1 MITRI
6 TLNQISNKMSI
17 IFSIEGNIG
26 SGKST
31 LFQILKKSIDPQ
43 EIKSKRIIF
52 LEEPVD
58 EWSSIQDK
66 TSRKTILDLFYGNMK
81 EYAFSF
87 QMMAYITRLKN
98 IQDTIKK
105 YPNSIIITERCLYTD
120 KNIFAKMLYDD
131 GIMKSVEYQIYS
143 KWFSHFIKDFPKI
156 YYIFLN
162 TKPSI
167 CLERIQKRNRGGE
180 NNIAFDYLLKLD
192 RYHHEWLFRFNT
204 ASQTGLHR
212 YSMLELSGDKQKENT
227 LLNYKDELLHI
238 HQFINAYTKQTF
250 RYLENSTKY

>member
-1 MITRI
+1 MTTIIT
-6 TLNQISNKMSI
+6 TNQSSNKMSV

-31 LFQILKKSIDPQ
+31 LFQLLKKSIDCQ
-43 EIKSKRIIF
+43 EINSKRIIF

-58 EWSSIQDK
+58 EWSSVQDQ
-66 TSRKTILDLFYGNMK
+66 TTGKTILDLFYGNMK
-81 EYAFSF
+81 DYAFSF

-143 KWFSHFIKDFPKI
+143 KWFGNFIKDFPKI

-167 CLERIQKRNRGGE
+167 CLERIQKRNRKGE
-180 NNIAFDYLLKLD
+180 GNIAFDYLLKLD
-192 RYHHEWLFRFNT
+192 KYHHEWLFRFNT
-204 ASQTGLHR
+204 ASQPSFNRHL
-212 YSMLELSGDKQKENT
+212 MLELSGDKQKENT
-227 LLNYKDELLHI
+227 LLNYKDEILSI
-238 HQFINAYTKQTF
+238 HKFINAHTKQTF
-250 RYLENSTKY
+250 RYLENIYY

>member
-1 MITRI
+1 
-6 TLNQISNKMSI
+6 MSV

-31 LFQILKKSIDPQ
+31 LFQLLKKSIDPQ

-58 EWSSIQDK
+58 EWSSIQDT
-66 TSRKTILDLFYGNMK
+66 TSGKTILDLFYGNMK
-81 EYAFSF
+81 DYAFSF

-105 YPNSIIITERCLYTD
+105 YPNSTIITERCLHTD

-131 GIMKSVEYQIYS
+131 GMMKSVEYQIYS
-143 KWFSHFIKDFPKI
+143 KWFNHFIKDFPKI

-180 NNIAFDYLLKLD
+180 SNITLDYLLKLD
-192 RYHHEWLFRFNT
+192 KYHHEWLFRFNT
-204 ASQTGLHR
+204 VSQSGFNRHL
-212 YSMLELSGDKQKENT
+212 MLELSGNKQKENT
-227 LLNYKDELLHI
+227 LSNYNNDILHI
-238 HQFINAYTKQTF
+238 RKFINAHTKQTSQ
-250 RYLENSTKY
+250 YLENNCSNKY